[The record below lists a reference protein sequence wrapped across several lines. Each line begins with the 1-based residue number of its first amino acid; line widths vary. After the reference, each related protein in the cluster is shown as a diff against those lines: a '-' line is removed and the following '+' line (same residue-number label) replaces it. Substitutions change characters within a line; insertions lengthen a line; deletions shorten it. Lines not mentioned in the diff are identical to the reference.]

1 MARNPKSVSS
11 PSHLGNRRRAR
22 RVAVAFVL
30 AALATWAAVLVA
42 RPGEG
47 DQPTAATDASITAT
61 TATDGSG
68 RSPTGSDLSG
78 SPAGEPEGPEPGG
91 DPEADP
97 GPEADPDPDPDP
109 EPDPDADPEP
119 DPDPDPDPDP
129 QVPQGGNGDLAPAPT
144 SPPPT
149 CDGGCVAPV
158 DLTPLSQDVGDPA
171 ANVAI
176 AGTETAGCS
185 IHCITR
191 AQAFTHDD
199 GTTDVTVEVVTRTP
213 ATIEVYIHTSAPQ
226 LTSAGRPYFPGV
238 SAADHTVGDL
248 DEFFS
253 TTLTGLEEEWTYW
266 IIISATDED
275 GRREYVTGNIT
286 TPRIDDDVVVA
297 FAAIDVIY
305 DGDKGR
311 NKGELTFDWNLGTEE
326 VGRNGEYHRGDGS
339 RIDLD
344 GQDSSRVL
352 FDVEGVLPVL
362 QVRGLETDPRGGL
375 EFCSAGPDQGGYGT
389 DEDCGYAWNSTLP
402 FEPTIDDISHMSD
415 CDVFDI
421 GELYDG
427 YRCTRIATTASHSG
441 IPEFSVVVAFKV
453 F

>member
-1 MARNPKSVSS
+1 MV
-11 PSHLGNRRRAR
+11 RAA
-22 RVAVAFVL
+22 VAVLLRFVV
-30 AALATWAAVLVA
+30 THF
-42 RPGEG
+42 G
-47 DQPTAATDASITAT
+47 
-61 TATDGSG
+61 
-68 RSPTGSDLSG
+68 
-78 SPAGEPEGPEPGG
+78 
-91 DPEADP
+91 
-97 GPEADPDPDPDP
+97 
-109 EPDPDADPEP
+109 
-119 DPDPDPDPDP
+119 
-129 QVPQGGNGDLAPAPT
+129 APLRRF
-144 SPPPT
+144 
-149 CDGGCVAPV
+149 VAP
-158 DLTPLSQDVGDPA
+158 
-171 ANVAI
+171 
-176 AGTETAGCS
+176 
-185 IHCITR
+185 R
-191 AQAFTHDD
+191 
-199 GTTDVTVEVVTRTP
+199 
-213 ATIEVYIHTSAPQ
+213 
-226 LTSAGRPYFPGV
+226 
-238 SAADHTVGDL
+238 
-248 DEFFS
+248 
-253 TTLTGLEEEWTYW
+253 TGLGEEWTYW

-344 GQDSSRVL
+344 EQDSSRVL

-402 FEPTIDDISHMSD
+402 FEPTIDDISLMSD

-427 YRCTRIATTASHSG
+427 YRCTRLQTNEPKTDTPAANTSFTDFPRVVSLLARDAFLPRQSHGEIRKARENQPETSNRTHRRAS
-441 IPEFSVVVAFKV
+441 
-453 F
+453 